1 MMNEYSELSHYHTF
15 MEYFGDKITF
25 QTFDDK
31 VKNKKLIKQLHGS
44 LKQHFKTLTR
54 LNKQGAGIFFCVNE
68 TDLEGRSTKNITKV
82 RAVFIDLDGTPLP
95 QKFELQPHLIVN
107 SSPNKYH
114 CYWLVSDMLL
124 ESFPLFQEA
133 LANRFKSDPKVKDLP
148 RVMRVAG
155 FYHNKTKSPYP
166 VKVINRIDREP
177 YTQKEIKEGLMLK
190 RPEKKKITDY
200 KPSFYQGK
208 YTGTLR
214 YGSKEG
220 DRHGQLIK
228 MLIAIRLRGEDYDYL
243 KNEALTFAKL
253 CDPPEDETE
262 VLFQVNDIW
271 NRYQPREAK

>member
-1 MMNEYSELSHYHTF
+1 MNEYSELSHYHSF

-44 LKQHFKTLTR
+44 LKQHFKTLSR

-95 QKFELQPHLIVN
+95 QKFELQPNIIIN

-114 CYWLVSDMLL
+114 CYWLVEDMILD
-124 ESFPLFQEA
+124 SFSLFQEA
-133 LANRFKSDPKVKDLP
+133 LANKFNSDPKVKDLP

-155 FYHNKTKSPYP
+155 FFHNKTNIPYP
-166 VKVINRIDREP
+166 VKVINRIDRQP

-190 RPEKKKITDY
+190 RPERKKITDF
-200 KPSFYQGK
+200 KPSYYQGK
-208 YTGTLR
+208 YSGTLR

-220 DRHGQLIK
+220 DRHAQLVK
-228 MLIAIRLRGEDYDYL
+228 MLIAIRLRGESYEYL
-243 KNEALTFAKL
+243 KNEALTFARL
-253 CDPPEDETE
+253 CDPPEDEGE
-262 VLFQVNDIW
+262 VMFQVNDIF